1 MLVHRDSSRARPERV
16 VVLGARGFVAGA
28 LTRHLSEGGW
38 SVHAVASSDLDLTDP
53 ASEGRLAELLT
64 PGDALVFTSALT
76 PDRGKDIATMMRNL
90 QMAQHVC
97 AALTRRPCAHVV
109 YIGSDAVYD
118 DAANP
123 VRETSCCQPSTFH
136 GVMHLARER
145 MLVETL
151 RSSKI
156 PLAILRP
163 SLLYGPGDTH
173 NGYGPNRF
181 LRLAAEGKPIT
192 LFGEGE
198 EQRDHVYIDD
208 VARLVELVLLNRS
221 EGVLNIATGRSWSF
235 RDVAERAIRAAGQ
248 AVAAAGTPRA
258 NPITHRHFDVTAS
271 IAAFPGFRY
280 TELDAGLARFAASL
294 AAA

>member
-1 MLVHRDSSRARPERV
+1 
-16 VVLGARGFVAGA
+16 VVLGARGFVASA
-28 LTRHLSEGGW
+28 LAGHLSEAGLP
-38 SVHAVASSDLDLTDP
+38 VHAVSSSDLDLTLP
-53 ASEGRLAELLT
+53 AAEGRLAELLRPT
-64 PGDALVFTSALT
+64 DALVFTSALT

-90 QMAQHVC
+90 EMAQHVC

-145 MLVETL
+145 MLIETL
-151 RSSKI
+151 RGAKT
-156 PLAILRP
+156 PLAMLRP

-198 EQRDHVYIDD
+198 EQRDHVYIGD
-208 VARLVELVLLNRS
+208 VTRLVERILLSRS
-221 EGVLNIATGRSWSF
+221 EGVLNVATGRSWSF
-235 RDVAERAIRAAGQ
+235 RDVAARATNAAGR
-248 AVAAAGTPRA
+248 AVTVSGTPRA
-258 NPITHRHFDVTAS
+258 NPITHRHFDITAA
-271 IAAFPGFRY
+271 IAAFPDFRY